1 MISVIFLLSMI
12 FLIKNPILNQLVIC
26 STLNLLNKPIQT
38 KGDISTSDD
47 GLTHVG
53 RELAVAGDKIIRM
66 GDSSYNFHHKI
77 CLSQYINYQQSG
89 QSTAT

>member
-47 GLTHVG
+47 GLAHVG

-77 CLSQYINYQQSG
+77 CLSQYINHQQSG
-89 QSTAT
+89 QSTAA